1 MNAFHE
7 IVVPPDNFP
16 AVILIHSPENTTICE
31 MHWHEC
37 MELVAS
43 LDSRLY
49 VTCGQ
54 NEVTLME
61 NDVTIV
67 NSSMIHRV
75 TPMKGHA
82 IVSLSLRL
90 DPGLFKNYSKENH
103 NWFDLSRNEEARR
116 DIASCC
122 RNLYELYAA
131 KEENPGL
138 LLEANA
144 LVFHIVY
151 LMITYCCV
159 SRMGSPQAHS
169 EKYYGRYRELMYYME
184 EHYSQPLTL
193 DEIADLLHLSKEHIS
208 REFRSYVGE
217 GFREHLTK
225 IRLINAQKDLLGSD
239 LPLIDIA
246 IKNGFPNLRA
256 YNHSFQK
263 YYDIPPAQYRRNYK
277 RRNDKVE
284 YADVLLVR
292 QSEKKNP
299 IGV

>member
-1 MNAFHE
+1 MNAYHE

-16 AVILIHSPENTTICE
+16 AIILIHSPKNTTIFE

-37 MELVAS
+37 IELVAS
-43 LDSRLY
+43 LDSRLHIA
-49 VTCGQ
+49 CGQ
-54 NEVTLME
+54 DEFDLME
-61 NDVTIV
+61 NDVAMI
-67 NSSMIHRV
+67 NSSMIHCVRAL
-75 TPMKGHA
+75 KGHA

-90 DPGLFKNYSKENH
+90 DPRLFQNYSEGNH
-103 NWFDLSRNEEARR
+103 NWFDLNQNEEARR

-122 RNLYELYAA
+122 RKLYELYAQE
-131 KEENPGL
+131 KENPGL

-151 LMITYCCV
+151 VMITYLCV
-159 SRMGSPQAHS
+159 SRMDHPQAHS
-169 EKYYGRYRELMYYME
+169 EKYNDRYRELMAYME
-184 EHYSQPLTL
+184 EHYDQPLTL
-193 DEIADLLHLSKEHIS
+193 DHIADLLHLSKEHIS

-256 YNHSFQK
+256 YNHAFQK
-263 YYDIPPAQYRRNYK
+263 YYEVPPAQYRRNYK
-277 RRNDKVE
+277 RQNQKT
-284 YADVLLVR
+284 
-292 QSEKKNP
+292 
-299 IGV
+299 